1 MENQETQTINNTMHA
16 EVATHEVQ
24 EVVPGAVPHETAD
37 SHELKHEVTLY
48 AEPITHVGSFS
59 ITNSLITSWAAVLI
73 IVILS
78 VALRAKMK
86 RVPGKLQHFF
96 EIVIE
101 GGLSMADQVTGD
113 RKASQKVFPIAVSIF
128 FFVLINNWLGILP
141 LMSFGIAEHG
151 SFLPFL
157 RSGTAD
163 INTTLALAV
172 MSVLGAN
179 LFGIF
184 SIGAWKMLN
193 KYVNLKALAGIIT
206 KVRKD
211 PTVLIVAPITFFVGL
226 IEVVG
231 EAAKVASLSFRLF
244 GNVFAGEVLLAS
256 MGALFAY
263 ALPIPFLFLEVIVGI
278 IQAFIFSMLTVVYFT
293 IASSDHDDHEHSED
307 HSHSASNFED
317 KVAVRH

>member
-1 MENQETQTINNTMHA
+1 MEQNELQTNTTATTA
-16 EVATHEVQ
+16 EVVQ
-24 EVVPGAVPHETAD
+24 PEAAQ

-48 AEPITHVGSFS
+48 AEPITHVGTFS
-59 ITNSLITSWAAVLI
+59 ITNSLLTSWTAVLI
-73 IVILS
+73 IVLLS
-78 VALRAKMK
+78 VVVRLRMK
-86 RVPGKLQHFF
+86 RIPTKLQHFF
-96 EIVIE
+96 EVIIE
-101 GGLSMADQVTGD
+101 GGLSMADQVTGN
-113 RKASQKVFPIAVSIF
+113 RKASEKVFPIAISIF

-141 LMSFGIAEHG
+141 LMSLGIAEHG

-172 MSVLGAN
+172 MSVIGAN

-193 KYVNLKALAGIIT
+193 KYVNLKALAGIVT
-206 KVRKD
+206 KIRKE

-226 IEVVG
+226 IEIVG
-231 EAAKVASLSFRLF
+231 EAAKIASLSFRLF

-293 IASSDHDDHEHSED
+293 IASSDHDEHEHED
-307 HSHSASNFED
+307 AHSHSHSASTIED
-317 KVAVRH
+317 KVAISH